1 MPEYPKGE
9 ELDKIMR
16 TLLNLGDLR
25 TENIIEIQYILKL
38 IFESNMREN
47 DKQNCGKC
55 INMLIMLSNLYLKYW
70 SEKMNNEPEPEPE
83 GRPVKSCSSDDD
95 HDL

>member
-1 MPEYPKGE
+1 MNEK
-9 ELDKIMR
+9 
-16 TLLNLGDLR
+16 
-25 TENIIEIQYILKL
+25 
-38 IFESNMREN
+38 